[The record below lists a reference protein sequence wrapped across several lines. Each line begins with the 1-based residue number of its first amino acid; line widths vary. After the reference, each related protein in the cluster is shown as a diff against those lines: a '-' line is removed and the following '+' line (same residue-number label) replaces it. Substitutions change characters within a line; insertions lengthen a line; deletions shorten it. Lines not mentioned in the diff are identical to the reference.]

1 MMKHSNSNIYY
12 SPKKIKKILNQSIDF
27 TLEGIQCFCHDPIS
41 NFTRN
46 RLLPARILI
55 DSILSFSNYSTASE
69 MSHFFSDCTDMPSTS
84 AMCQRRQLLD
94 PAIFKRIN
102 NLFVHSFA
110 NYRTINGYYILAQD
124 GSDVNIPF
132 MDDDTKVKSDGG
144 GKPYCQYH
152 VNALYDC
159 LNHIFYDWSIDA
171 STKKREADALIS
183 IINHKNYPQ
192 NSIFTADRGYENYN
206 LLAYF
211 IENNLKFAIRV
222 KDIDTKSGIM
232 TNIKT
237 KNGTFDMNV
246 TRILTRFQSKEIK
259 AHKDKY
265 VFVPTTS
272 RFDFLGPTQDFY
284 ELSFRIV
291 RFKITDDTYET
302 IITNL
307 SEDEFQ
313 LEDFKELYHYRW
325 KEETA
330 FNKVKYTM
338 GLVYFHAKK
347 RKLIQQEI
355 NATFLM
361 YNVSEIIINNI
372 EIKQNR
378 KYRYKANFANAVTN
392 IRLYLRNLLKEKNL
406 ISRIKKF
413 LVPQRPERSY
423 ERAIKPKSC
432 QPLNYRTS

>member
-1 MMKHSNSNIYY
+1 M
-12 SPKKIKKILNQSIDF
+12 IKKILNESIDF
-27 TLEGIQCFCHDPIS
+27 TLEGIQCYCSDPIS
-41 NFTRN
+41 NFTRH
-46 RLLPARILI
+46 RILSARTLV
-55 DSILSFSNYSTASE
+55 DCILSFSNYSTTSE
-69 MSHFFSDCTDMPSTS
+69 MSHFFTNCIDMPTPS

-94 PAIFKRIN
+94 PNIFKRIN
-102 NLFVHSFA
+102 NLFIHSFD
-110 NYRTINGYYILAQD
+110 NYKTINGYRILAQD
-124 GSDVNIPF
+124 GSDINIPF
-132 MDDDTKVKSDGG
+132 MDDKTKVQYDDG
-144 GKPYCQYH
+144 KKAYCQYH
-152 VNALYDC
+152 INALYDC
-159 LNHIFYDWSIDA
+159 LNHIFYDWRIDA
-171 STKKREADALIS
+171 SSKKCEPEALIS
-183 IINHKNYPQ
+183 IINHRNYPQ

-211 IENNLKFAIRV
+211 IENSLKFAIRV
-222 KDIDTKSGIM
+222 KDIDTKNGMM
-232 TNIKT
+232 TNIQT
-237 KNGTFDMNV
+237 EGGTFDMNV
-246 TRILTRFQSKEIK
+246 TRTLTRLQTKEIK
-259 AHKDKY
+259 ANKDKY

-325 KEETA
+325 EEETA

-338 GLVYFHAKK
+338 GLVYFHAKN

-361 YNVSEIIINNI
+361 YNVSEVIINNI
-372 EIKQNR
+372 DIKQNR
-378 KYRYKANFANAVTN
+378 KYYYKANFSNAVTN
-392 IRLYLRNLLKEKNL
+392 IRLYLRNKLNEKVL

-413 LVPQRPERSY
+413 LVPQRPERSFK
-423 ERAIKPKSC
+423 RAIKSKSC
-432 QPLNYRTS
+432 KPLNYRTS

>member
-1 MMKHSNSNIYY
+1 MKHSNSNIYY

-102 NLFVHSFA
+102 NMFVHSFA

>member
-1 MMKHSNSNIYY
+1 MKHSNSNIYY

-46 RLLPARILI
+46 RLLPARTLI

-183 IINHKNYPQ
+183 IINHKNYPH

>member
-1 MMKHSNSNIYY
+1 MKHSNSNIYY

>member
-1 MMKHSNSNIYY
+1 MKHSNSNIYY

-378 KYRYKANFANAVTN
+378 KYRYKANFANAVKN

>member
-1 MMKHSNSNIYY
+1 MKHSNSNIYY

-307 SEDEFQ
+307 SEDESQF
-313 LEDFKELYHYRW
+313 EDFKGLYHYCW

>member
-41 NFTRN
+41 NFTRE
-46 RLLPARILI
+46 RKLPARTLI
-55 DSILSFSNYSTASE
+55 DSILSFSHYSTASE
-69 MSHFFSDCTDMPSTS
+69 MSHFFSDYADMPSTS

-94 PAIFKRIN
+94 PVIFKRIN
-102 NLFVHSFA
+102 NLFVHGFA

-132 MDDDTKVKSDGG
+132 MDDETKVKSDGG

-171 STKKREADALIS
+171 STKKREADALIF

-237 KNGTFDMNV
+237 ENGTFDMKV
-246 TRILTRFQSKEIK
+246 TRVLTRLQNKEFK

-325 KEETA
+325 EEETA

-338 GLVYFHAKK
+338 GLIYFHAKK
-347 RKLIQQEI
+347 RMLIQQEI

-413 LVPQRPERSY
+413 LVPERPERSY

>member
-432 QPLNYRTS
+432 QSLNYRTS

>member
-1 MMKHSNSNIYY
+1 MKHSNSNIYY

-46 RLLPARILI
+46 RLLPARTLI

>member
-1 MMKHSNSNIYY
+1 MKHSNSNIYY

-272 RFDFLGPTQDFY
+272 RFDFQGPTQDFY